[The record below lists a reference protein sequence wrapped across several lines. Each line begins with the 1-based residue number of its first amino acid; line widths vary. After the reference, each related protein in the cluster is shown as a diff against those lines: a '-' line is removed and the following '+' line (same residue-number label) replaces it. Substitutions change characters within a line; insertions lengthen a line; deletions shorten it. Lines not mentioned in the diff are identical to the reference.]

1 MLDFIPYNK
10 PHVTG
15 DEFTLVKEAIEQGHL
30 AGDGSYTKSCQEA
43 IEDFCDSDFALI
55 TNSCTAALE
64 TAAILADISQGD
76 EVIMPS
82 YTFSSTA
89 NAIVLRGGVPVFID
103 IRDDTLNMDQNLLE
117 TALTKNTKAIMPV
130 HYAGVACEMDTIMQ
144 FSDEHRLLVIE
155 DAAQGFLSSYKGKA
169 LGTIGDFG
177 CLSFHETKNIISG
190 EGGALLL
197 KDENKKLQAEI
208 IREKGTDRSQFIRG
222 EIDKY
227 TWNSVGSSYL
237 PSEIVSAF
245 LLAQLKHA
253 KAITQKRLEI
263 WNYYFKACKPLEED
277 GFLSLPVIPKNCTHT
292 AHIFYVI
299 LDERF
304 ERSQIISKLREFG
317 VHTVSHYTPL
327 HSAPAGRKYGRT
339 PGPMQ
344 KTINASKQ
352 IIRLPLWAGMT
363 MQQQE
368 QVIEYLALSLKN
380 G

>member
-1 MLDFIPYNK
+1 MLDLIPYNK
-10 PHVTG
+10 PHLTG
-15 DEFTLVKEAIEQGHL
+15 GEFTLVKEAIEQGHL

-43 IEDFCDSDFALI
+43 IEEFCDSDFVLI

-64 TAAILADISQGD
+64 TAAILADILPGD

-89 NAIVLRGGVPVFID
+89 NAVVLRGGVPVFID

-130 HYAGVACEMDTIMQ
+130 HYAGVACEMDTVMQ
-144 FSDEHRLLVIE
+144 FSDEYRLLVIE

-177 CLSFHETKNIISG
+177 CLSFHETKNIIAG

-197 KDENKKLQAEI
+197 KDKNKKLQAEI

-245 LLAQLKHA
+245 LFAQLKHA

-263 WNYYFKACKPLEED
+263 WNFYFKACKPLEES
-277 GFLSLPVIPKNCTHT
+277 GFLSLPFIPKNCTHN

-304 ERSQIISKLREFG
+304 ERPQIISKLRELG
-317 VHTVSHYTPL
+317 VQTVSHYTPL

-339 PGPMQ
+339 PGSMQ

-352 IIRLPLWAGMT
+352 IIRLPLWVGMT

-368 QVIEYLALSLKN
+368 RVIECLTLSVKI